1 MMSGAMF
8 LANKTGMAP
17 GGPPPRDI
25 TENLE
30 RKLGVRDRLP
40 EPAFEASWA
49 MLHFA
54 YGTVSGVPCTLTQK
68 VLDRDRPFLIGTL
81 FGVLLWAV
89 GYCGWL
95 PAFGLYPPPPR
106 LPKRKVGL
114 ELIATHL
121 IYGTATALADRVLR
135 VSPSCKGIHYSS
147 GVSAGVIK
155 YWGCGPVS
163 LQSSPLRGR
172 RV

>member
-1 MMSGAMF
+1 VKIVIRGAVAGLAGTTVMSGAMF

-54 YGTVSGVPCTLTQK
+54 YGTVSGVPCALTQK
-68 VLDRDRPFLIGTL
+68 VLDRDQPFLIGTL

-95 PAFGLYPPPPR
+95 PAFGLYPPPTR
-106 LPKRKVGL
+106 LPKSKVGL

-135 VSPSCKGIHYSS
+135 SKSEP
-147 GVSAGVIK
+147 
-155 YWGCGPVS
+155 
-163 LQSSPLRGR
+163 
-172 RV
+172 